1 MTRTSFAKGHFFI
14 IGIVDYDFTFD
25 TNLPGKPSFNKV
37 TSIMPRL
44 LTALAGTRSFSSPS
58 TSSMSTSMGSLVGGV
73 CLTLLP
79 PLEDFELAPADEF
92 AVSIP
97 ELLDSGV
104 HGFWESDAFKVDD
117 DFPLDWAGGF
127 KFWLGLDFS
136 GTGFPKK
143 LMRLFCFMLLS
154 LVFAFAGAIL

>member
-1 MTRTSFAKGHFFI
+1 MTRTRFGKGHSFI
-14 IGIVDYDFTFD
+14 VGIVDYDFAFD
-25 TNLPGKPSFNKV
+25 TSLPGKPSFNKV
-37 TSIMPRL
+37 TSIIPRL

-79 PLEDFELAPADEF
+79 PPEDFELAPADKF

-104 HGFWESDAFKVDD
+104 RGFWELDAFKVDD
-117 DFPLDWAGGF
+117 DFPLDWAGG
-127 KFWLGLDFS
+127 FWLGLDFS

-154 LVFAFAGAIL
+154 LVFTFAGAIL